1 MPVDPSALVE
11 AIANGFGVIPSAVL
25 AAAILGA
32 PTAIWLI
39 ARITNPPGPPMRD
52 EATLESLLWV
62 CTSCLSINEDRLETC
77 YRCHRVRAAESIP
90 VVIEPGLDGSPRVG
104 VAVGPGL
111 PAGQGSANSWLG
123 GELRK
128 LTEAARSRADRSD
141 PEDEFDP
148 DESPPEFEPVVIEP
162 KVKVSGRASAVAP
175 AVRRAERRQAK
186 ASSEATPKR
195 NSKNRAS

>member
-1 MPVDPSALVE
+1 MRE
-11 AIANGFGVIPSAVL
+11 A
-25 AAAILGA
+25 
-32 PTAIWLI
+32 
-39 ARITNPPGPPMRD
+39 
-52 EATLESLLWV
+52 ATLESLLWV

-111 PAGQGSANSWLG
+111 PARQGSANSWLG
-123 GELRK
+123 GELGK
-128 LTEAARSRADRSD
+128 LTEAARSRADHSD
-141 PEDEFDP
+141 PENEFDP
-148 DESPPEFEPVVIEP
+148 DESSLEFEPVVIEP
-162 KVKVSGRASAVAP
+162 KVKVSGRPSAATP
-175 AVRRAERRQAK
+175 AVRRAERRQVK